1 MTIFSARTMNYTNGK
16 TLSIARIIR
25 IQQNEDE
32 QLARTSKLEG
42 GSRRWARVAMT
53 ALRFVRN

>member
-1 MTIFSARTMNYTNGK
+1 MNYTNGK